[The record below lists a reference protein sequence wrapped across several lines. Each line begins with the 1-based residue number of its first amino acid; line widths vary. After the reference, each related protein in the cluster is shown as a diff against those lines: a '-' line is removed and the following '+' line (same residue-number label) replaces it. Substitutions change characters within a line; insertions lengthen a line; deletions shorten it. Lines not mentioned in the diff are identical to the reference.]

1 MTRKEAGTAY
11 VSSGTLTSSPTW
23 LERIRAN
30 AKLAS
35 DPITTVRTIVIR
47 PMKKLLP
54 NWCQKSST
62 SQYPWVKTVEK
73 LWSDGSGGQMLPA
86 NSISPSSGSSAINS
100 MLYTGV
106 SDQIKSTT
114 TRVTEATSTRA
125 RRSRY
130 RG

>member
-1 MTRKEAGTAY
+1 MSRENGMTRKEAGTAY

-23 LERIRAN
+23 LERIRPN

-35 DPITTVRTIVIR
+35 DPISTVRNIVIR

-54 NWCQKSST
+54 NWRQKSST
-62 SQYPWVKTVEK
+62 SQYPWVTTAWK
-73 LWSDGSGGQMLPA
+73 LWSDGFGGQMMPS

-106 SDQIKSTT
+106 SDQTRSATASTS
-114 TRVTEATSTRA
+114 EDP
-125 RRSRY
+125 
-130 RG
+130 

>member
-1 MTRKEAGTAY
+1 MSRENGMTRNDAGTAY
-11 VSSGTLTSSPTW
+11 VKRGALTKSQCLLTCMRP
-23 LERIRAN
+23 N

-35 DPITTVRTIVIR
+35 DPISTVRTIVIR

-106 SDQIKSTT
+106 SDQI
-114 TRVTEATSTRA
+114 
-125 RRSRY
+125 
-130 RG
+130 